1 MNDGDWL
8 IAKSG
13 AIAPPSGRLLAA
25 AYLVRV
31 VRGSSTR
38 DLAVEF
44 ANSSAVVSVGYAEEV
59 ARRFLRDA
67 EPPQRLLVDISGSV
81 SVVVGPRQSKDAEP
95 DAVPGQIHAEPGR
108 ARTRRR
114 GASAL

>member
-1 MNDGDWL
+1 MSNEDWL

-25 AYLVRV
+25 GYLVRV

-38 DLAVEF
+38 DVAVEF

-67 EPPQRLLVDISGSV
+67 EPPRQLLVEVSGSV
-81 SVVVGPRQSKDAEP
+81 SVVVGPREPTGDEP
-95 DAVPGQIHAEPGR
+95 DPVHQRIHAEPRR

>member
-1 MNDGDWL
+1 VSNEDWL

-25 AYLVRV
+25 GYLVRV

-38 DLAVEF
+38 DVAVEF

-67 EPPQRLLVDISGSV
+67 EPPQQVLVEDSGSV
-81 SVVVGPRQSKDAEP
+81 SVVVGPREHTGEVPNAVLGQMHVEP
-95 DAVPGQIHAEPGR
+95 RR

-114 GASAL
+114 GGSAF